1 MKKRARYAAKRW
13 IEQHATH
20 DGLDCL
26 IWPFKDDGSGRG
38 AISVGKVRMTAPRYM
53 CLIAHGEPPTKE
65 HQAAHSCGNGHLGCM
80 NQAHLS
86 WKTPLENQADRKL
99 HGTHMEGV
107 SHPLAKMTAETVLQ
121 ILALKGVMR
130 QKDIAAL
137 FGVDKGTV
145 SNIMTG
151 RQWASVTGVEHGKRT
166 RH

>member
-1 MKKRARYAAKRW
+1 MK
-13 IEQHATH
+13 
-20 DGLDCL
+20 
-26 IWPFKDDGSGRG
+26 SGR
-38 AISVGKVRMTAPRYM
+38 MTRQLKW
-53 CLIAHGEPPTKE
+53 LIAHVDYDGAGCLTWPFGREVNGRARLKFNGKRVHAHRLMCVFANGEPPTSE
-65 HQAAHSCGNGHLGCM
+65 HHAAHSCGLGHEGCV
-80 NQAHLS
+80 HPKHVE

-151 RQWASVTGVEHGKRT
+151 RQWASVTGVEHGQRT